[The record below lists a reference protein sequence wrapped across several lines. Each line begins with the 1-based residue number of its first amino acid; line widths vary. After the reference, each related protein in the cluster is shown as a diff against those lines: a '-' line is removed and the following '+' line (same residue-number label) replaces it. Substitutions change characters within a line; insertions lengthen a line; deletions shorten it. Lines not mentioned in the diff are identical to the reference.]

1 MSVGCCGPFDADEE
15 DPDSDYDRLAIEA
28 EALRVENRLLMRELA
43 EMRAVIKSVTG
54 VLNNLMEKNEI
65 GGVNCSAVLSTVP
78 AKREDLAMRAALA
91 DMLSGWRY
99 IRQSHGDLYGVG
111 WDRAQGKAENALG
124 LQPGQAMPAEWL
136 LTNVEFRPLDAASS
150 RPVAPGT
157 QG

>member
-15 DPDSDYDRLAIEA
+15 DQDSDYDRLAIEA

-43 EMRAVIKSVTG
+43 EMRA
-54 VLNNLMEKNEI
+54 
-65 GGVNCSAVLSTVP
+65 
-78 AKREDLAMRAALA
+78 ALA

-99 IRQSHGDLYGVG
+99 IRESHGDLYGVG